1 MKWNFYVVFW
11 IADIVDLK
19 LQLKWGGNSD
29 LSKNLVNE
37 FRGNKD
43 LTNSL
48 QLLILLVEVQCFPNI
63 MLKA

>member
-29 LSKNLVNE
+29 LSKNLVKE
-37 FRGNKD
+37 FRGNKA

>member
-29 LSKNLVNE
+29 LSKNLVKE
-37 FRGNKD
+37 FRGNKA

-63 MLKA
+63 MLEA